1 MSAEEG
7 GSSPLEEEVP
17 SAPGEAAPPGSE
29 DISPPDP
36 GDQAPPL
43 LEEEAPP
50 PSGEDAPAEEAQA
63 EATSAGEAVSGE
75 HGASISEKGPSFA
88 SDILSLIPSDE
99 RITFPYDDLDSYRV
113 RPRSTP
119 RLAQSIISEMLSQPS
134 TRSSK
139 FRRSMSGIPNLQ
151 ETLKERQARFRDAR
165 EGRKLKIETSYKH
178 IFEIL
183 SKVLGLDLV
192 TIEELILDCPSV
204 EPFADFF
211 MKDGCKTLKV
221 LYQEGDAPGVECGR
235 IIAGAAKGA
244 KMMRLYVDN
253 AAPEKLKGL
262 CIIFVRCH
270 SDVAITTENVHEEV
284 LFTVL
289 DASEGLLTG
298 IRNMLAKIF
307 LPSILATN
315 NWGALNQSKQGES
328 EKHIFVE
335 SINRFLSCLD
345 GARIS
350 IEGTVKLKK
359 IDNIDFS
366 KLQTFEEVTVAAGN
380 SETVCQLEDV
390 LMIWY
395 KQIEQVS

>member
-50 PSGEDAPAEEAQA
+50 PSGEDAPAEEAQG

-119 RLAQSIISEMLSQPS
+119 RLAQSVISEMLSQPS

-151 ETLKERQARFRDAR
+151 ETLKERQVLLLLRFFIYVTFISN
-165 EGRKLKIETSYKH
+165 E
-178 IFEIL
+178 IF
-183 SKVLGLDLV
+183 
-192 TIEELILDCPSV
+192 
-204 EPFADFF
+204 
-211 MKDGCKTLKV
+211 
-221 LYQEGDAPGVECGR
+221 
-235 IIAGAAKGA
+235 
-244 KMMRLYVDN
+244 
-253 AAPEKLKGL
+253 
-262 CIIFVRCH
+262 
-270 SDVAITTENVHEEV
+270 
-284 LFTVL
+284 
-289 DASEGLLTG
+289 
-298 IRNMLAKIF
+298 
-307 LPSILATN
+307 
-315 NWGALNQSKQGES
+315 W
-328 EKHIFVE
+328 
-335 SINRFLSCLD
+335 
-345 GARIS
+345 
-350 IEGTVKLKK
+350 
-359 IDNIDFS
+359 
-366 KLQTFEEVTVAAGN
+366 
-380 SETVCQLEDV
+380 
-390 LMIWY
+390 
-395 KQIEQVS
+395 